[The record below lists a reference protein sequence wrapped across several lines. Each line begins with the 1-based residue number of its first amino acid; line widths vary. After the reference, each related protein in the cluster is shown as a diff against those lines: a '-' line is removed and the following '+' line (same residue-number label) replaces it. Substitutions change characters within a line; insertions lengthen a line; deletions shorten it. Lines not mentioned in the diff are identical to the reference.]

1 MANHTS
7 NSKLATHVGL
17 FTAKQRRPEVA
28 PAWGSLRAIASH
40 GPAARRSGWGS
51 STEEVP
57 AALRTGQKAFIAA
70 LCSSFNEETLYS
82 SEESAVTAA
91 STLLLPSPLLGRD
104 AAGSLSELSP
114 GSGGRLLFA
123 DWSYLKKGGQTGAFQ
138 DGSATY
144 SDFSAVELP
153 RRIDLNP
160 PNAAVCDARCVKE
173 DRQME

>member
-1 MANHTS
+1 M
-7 NSKLATHVGL
+7 
-17 FTAKQRRPEVA
+17 
-28 PAWGSLRAIASH
+28 
-40 GPAARRSGWGS
+40 
-51 STEEVP
+51 P

-91 STLLLPSPLLGRD
+91 STLLLPPLFGRD
-104 AAGSLSELSP
+104 AAGSLSELSL
-114 GSGGRLLFA
+114 GCSGRRLFA
-123 DWSYLKKGGQTGAFQ
+123 DWSYLKKGSQTGAFQ

-160 PNAAVCDARCVKE
+160 PNAAVCDARCVKK